1 MKKTEISNQFNEQK
15 HIPLKIAFL
24 GAGNMAEALVK
35 GLLSAGLVNKEQI
48 TVSDIR
54 KERIDYFSNVL
65 KIQSVAD
72 NKKIIEDRD
81 IIFISVKPQNIE
93 EVLEE
98 ISKLVKASQH
108 VISIVAGITTKYI
121 ESKFK
126 EKVPVIR
133 AMPNTPALIGAGMTA
148 ICRGRFATDAQL
160 ELAKKIFN
168 AVGKTVVVEESLI
181 DAITGLSGS
190 GPAYV
195 FAIIEALVE
204 AGVEVGLS
212 EEEALPL
219 VTQTVFGAA
228 KLLLETGESP
238 AILREKVTSPG
249 GTTAAGL
256 KVFEQTDLRKII
268 KDAVKAAVA
277 RAKELSK

>member
-1 MKKTEISNQFNEQK
+1 MKIENSGQSNEQLHK
-15 HIPLKIAFL
+15 PLKIAFL

-48 TVSDIR
+48 AVSDIK
-54 KERIDYFSNVL
+54 KERIDYFANVL

-72 NKKIIEDRD
+72 NKKVIEGKDV
-81 IIFISVKPQNIE
+81 IFISVKPQNID
-93 EVLEE
+93 EVLKE
-98 ISKLVKASQH
+98 ISELVKASQL

-126 EKVPVIR
+126 ENVPVIR
-133 AMPNTPALIGAGMTA
+133 TMPNTPALIGAGMTA
-148 ICRGRFATDAQL
+148 ICRGQFVTSDQL
-160 ELAKKIFN
+160 EVAKKLFSS
-168 AVGKTVVVEESLI
+168 VGKVIVVEESLI
-181 DAITGLSGS
+181 DAVTGLSGS
-190 GPAYV
+190 GPAYI
-195 FAIIEALVE
+195 FAIIEALIE
-204 AGVEVGLS
+204 AGIEVGLS
-212 EEEALPL
+212 EEIAITL

-238 AILREKVTSPG
+238 AVLREKVTSPG

-256 KVFEQTDLRKII
+256 KVFEQANLRTII